1 MLYITMNRTQIYLSG
16 GQTRELDRRAR
27 LRGTTR
33 SQLIREAVEQYIGPV
48 WDPVEFKAALREFAG
63 IWADRGDLDATLS
76 DVRDRDRF
84 ARLYPDLY
92 GSAADAA
99 DDRR

>member
-1 MLYITMNRTQIYLSG
+1 MLYIVMERTQIYLSE

-48 WDPVEFKAALREFAG
+48 WDPLEFKAALREFAG
-63 IWADRGDLDATLS
+63 VRADRDDLDATLS
-76 DVRDRDRF
+76 DLRDRDRF
-84 ARLYPDLY
+84 ARLYPDRF
-92 GSAADAA
+92 GSGADAA